1 YGSNQ
6 PSVENTKAKRIE
18 EAKILNAFIKEGL
31 RQNPNLKFVL
41 TGDFNDFEFSDSVK
55 TIVGNELVNLM
66 AEHEQ
71 GDRYSYFN
79 SGSNQSLDNILI
91 SKNIKDKV
99 VFSPVHIN
107 ASFMEEHGR
116 ASDHDPVVVQ
126 IDFSKPT
133 APVSPEV
140 KPEPGITPNKEDKKD
155 NSTSQNLGVVETET
169 GSVANGDT
177 PKSNVKEVAP
187 AKSVL
192 PKTGLDT
199 SSSLVF
205 AGISAMM
212 AFFLGRKKRN

>member
-1 YGSNQ
+1 M
-6 PSVENTKAKRIE
+6 ENTKSKRIE

-66 AEHEQ
+66 AEHDA
-71 GDRYSYFN
+71 GDRYSYFYR
-79 SGSNQSLDNILI
+79 GSNQSLDNILV

-126 IDFSKPT
+126 IDFSKPKQST
-133 APVSPEV
+133 TLEV
-140 KPEPGITPNKEDKKD
+140 KPTLPELSGESDNSNKEKTNRSKD
-155 NSTSQNLGVVETET
+155 EKTI
-169 GSVANGDT
+169 
-177 PKSNVKEVAP
+177 
-187 AKSVL
+187 L
-192 PKTGLDT
+192 PKTGLT
-199 SSSLVF
+199 SSSSLVF
-205 AGISAMM
+205 VTLGVIV
-212 AFFLGRKKRN
+212 AFFLVRKKRNN